1 MQPARPPRTYRA
13 SQHERIALL
22 QWALASHVGVGS
34 AGHYAGASSSTDLST
49 SGQPSAA
56 SVGPPGLQAIG
67 FADADQEADSR
78 QSAFPIVS
86 IDGTDADHRSIGEA
100 EPLSTRTAPG
110 RPSDTG
116 GDDDGV
122 HL

>member
-1 MQPARPPRTYRA
+1 M
-13 SQHERIALL
+13 
-22 QWALASHVGVGS
+22 
-34 AGHYAGASSSTDLST
+34 
-49 SGQPSAA
+49 
-56 SVGPPGLQAIG
+56 GPPGLQAIG